1 MGPGAQQQIARLW
14 KNEIILPGLTH
25 YRKAIVLSLLAAG
38 SATCSDPP
46 PAATNRHL
54 QDGEQALAWTAKVVE
69 LGPRPPGSEA
79 HRKQQSLVVEALR
92 ATGASVEEVDFTAQ
106 TPHGPIAMKNI
117 IAKFDGASDR
127 VVVISGHYDT
137 LTRPGLHFVG
147 ANDGGSSTGLLLQL
161 ADMLS
166 RQELRDDVWVA
177 LFDGEEALVRW
188 SGSDHTYGS
197 RHQAA
202 AWSVDGT
209 AERIKA
215 LINVDMIGD
224 ADLRLAYE
232 QQSTPW
238 LRDLVWDVGTRL
250 GYADV
255 FAGRRLTYI
264 DDDHASFLQVG
275 IPAVDL
281 IDFNYGTGNRYWH
294 TEQDTLDKLSADSFA
309 VMLHVV
315 LETIEQ
321 LAERP

>member
-1 MGPGAQQQIARLW
+1 MGM
-14 KNEIILPGLTH
+14 ILGYAIH
-25 YRKAIVLSLLAAG
+25 CRKVILLSLLVAS

-46 PAATNRHL
+46 PAAATGPYL
-54 QDGEQALAWTAKVVE
+54 QAGEQALAWTTKVVD

-79 HRKQQSLVVEALR
+79 HHKQQSLVIDALR
-92 ATGASVEEVDFTAQ
+92 ATGATVEEVAFTAQ
-106 TPHGPIAMKNI
+106 TPHGPIAMKNV

-137 LTRPGLHFVG
+137 LNRPGLHFVG

-161 ADMLS
+161 AAMAA
-166 RQELRDDVWVA
+166 EKKLRDDVWLV

-202 AWSVDGT
+202 QWSVDGT
-209 AERIKA
+209 AGRIKA

-232 QQSTPW
+232 EQSTPW

-255 FAGRRLTYI
+255 FPDRRPTYI
-264 DDDHASFLQVG
+264 DDDHVSFLRVG

-281 IDFNYGTGNRYWH
+281 IDFDYGGGNRYWH
-294 TEQDTLDKLSADSFA
+294 TEQDTLDKLSPASFG
-309 VMLHVV
+309 VILHVV
-315 LETIEQ
+315 LETINQ
-321 LAERP
+321 LAGRP